1 LGASRSS
8 GFTLVELVVA
18 LAIAA
23 IALGAAAR
31 AVAISTS
38 SATEVK
44 LRVLAGFV
52 AENRVAELAAR
63 RAWPQVGT
71 IEGSERQAG
80 IEFPWRIEV
89 TSTPHPAF
97 RRVEVHVATP
107 GDSSRELRK
116 LVAVLPREAN

>member
-1 LGASRSS
+1 
-8 GFTLVELVVA
+8 
-18 LAIAA
+18 
-23 IALGAAAR
+23 
-31 AVAISTS
+31 
-38 SATEVK
+38 VK

-63 RAWPQVGT
+63 RAWPQIGT
-71 IEGSERQAG
+71 MEGAERQAG

-97 RRVEVHVATP
+97 RRVEVHVVTP

-116 LVAVLPREAN
+116 LVAVLPREVN